1 MEKKIP
7 MEKDYLQ
14 ASKFVLYPRLP
25 LLDFGAVGQ
34 GEKVAP
40 KTFTIDSV
48 AEIDG
53 TIHCD
58 ADWVV
63 ILPGTFAKGQSEI
76 SVRLVTEKLRKG
88 EEYKAQLVVTL
99 SPNAAEFAKMRE
111 LSDEKEIVEV
121 RVVVRRYNDEDIA
134 AMETRL
140 TILEQQFAAIR
151 RDNQQLKE
159 QLHQLQ
165 QSNTPVII
173 DQLEKQIHATLER
186 VSERDT
192 DEETANHI
200 LPAAKYL
207 AESKNETI
215 SRRTILVA
223 QDDSGDFKTLFS
235 ALRSA
240 EGGEEIL
247 VKAGTY
253 HENNI
258 YLKSGIT
265 LKGEGADKTIII
277 SKGQAFLIS
286 KVNNVQVGGFRVQ
299 GRFTGYYITESQN
312 VTIERNIV
320 INCGTYGIANY
331 GDCKNLSVRNNIITN
346 NLVGIRMNR
355 DSGFIIKNNIILNN
369 SKGIDGYN
377 ATWQEIAYNNFYNN
391 NVNCVGCSKNE
402 TDISIDPMF
411 VAPEEGDFRLKP
423 SSPCRNAGE
432 NRTAIG
438 AAIG

>member
-1 MEKKIP
+1 MI
-7 MEKDYLQ
+7 
-14 ASKFVLYPRLP
+14 YPGSPDEFTATLGKQM
-25 LLDFGAVGQ
+25 LDFGTVGQ

-48 AEIDG
+48 AETDG

-63 ILPGTFAKGQSEI
+63 VSPDTFTKGKNLV
-76 SVRLVTEKLRKG
+76 SVRLTTEKLRKG
-88 EEYKAQLVVTL
+88 EEYKAQLAVML
-99 SPNAAEFAKMRE
+99 SPNSGE
-111 LSDEKEIVEV
+111 LGYEKEIVEV

-140 TILEQQFAAIR
+140 TVLEQQLAAIR

-165 QSNTPVII
+165 QSNSPAII
-173 DQLEKQIHATLER
+173 DQLEKQIHATLEH
-186 VSERDT
+186 VSEKNT
-192 DEETANHI
+192 DEETTHRV
-200 LPAAKYL
+200 LPATKYL
-207 AESKNETI
+207 AGSKNETV
-215 SRRTILVA
+215 SQRTISVA
-223 QDDSGDFKTLFS
+223 QDGSGDFITLCS
-235 ALRSA
+235 ALKSA
-240 EGGEEIL
+240 VGGEEIL
-247 VKAGTY
+247 VEAGTY
-253 HENNI
+253 YEDNI

-265 LKGEGADKTIII
+265 LKGEGADKTVII
-277 SKGQAFLIS
+277 SEGQAFLIS
-286 KVNNVQVGGFRVQ
+286 KINDVQVMGFRVQ
-299 GRFTGYYITESQN
+299 GRFTGFYITESQN
-312 VTIERNIV
+312 VTIENNIV

-331 GDCKNLSVRNNIITN
+331 GDCETLLVCNNIITN
-346 NLVGIRMNR
+346 NLVGIRMSR
-355 DSGFIIKNNIILNN
+355 DSGFVIKNNIILNN

-377 ATWQEIAYNNFYNN
+377 ATWQEIAYNNFYDN

-432 NRTAIG
+432 NRTSIG
-438 AAIG
+438 ATIG